1 MMGTRQLIL
10 IMESAQV
17 KLSILPTPPSLA
29 TSFSPPPGPAISIER
44 TPMHYVLYVATPSN
58 LPLDR
63 SPLDSRKI
71 STNYNSTNR
80 VRRITNKT
88 LVNPR
93 LFFSLSL
100 FLFLSVSS
108 VQRYA
113 KWTVVAR
120 DVCVIRYISYFSILN
135 WRRYLGGFQGWRRV
149 DILVYL

>member
-1 MMGTRQLIL
+1 
-10 IMESAQV
+10 
-17 KLSILPTPPSLA
+17 
-29 TSFSPPPGPAISIER
+29 
-44 TPMHYVLYVATPSN
+44 MHYVLYVATPSN

-71 STNYNSTNR
+71 STNYDSTNR

-120 DVCVIRYISYFSILN
+120 DVCVIRYIFFDIKLAEIFGRIPGLAFSCICKSLAK
-135 WRRYLGGFQGWRRV
+135 GDFCMV
-149 DILVYL
+149 

>member
-1 MMGTRQLIL
+1 
-10 IMESAQV
+10 
-17 KLSILPTPPSLA
+17 
-29 TSFSPPPGPAISIER
+29 
-44 TPMHYVLYVATPSN
+44 MHYVLYVATPSN

-71 STNYNSTNR
+71 STNYDSTNR

-135 WRRYLGGFQGWRRV
+135 WRRYLGGFQGWRSRV
-149 DILVYL
+149 FVKVWRRVIFVWCKRLYRGLFVIQKASIAPSDCSIHNSN